1 MSASLYADFYIPYET
16 YPRTEYVKFHKKFG
30 ELKENDIIYQLER
43 DKEYK
48 LVLIELRVIK
58 PWYKTKGHCYIQ
70 CLKNNKKYYIDFGSA
85 YIYNVQELS
94 KQNNI
99 IYYKYTIVGTDKE
112 SVLTAKKQLIVDELM
127 KLKDQTE
134 KYYNDIDN
142 LNKLY

>member
-1 MSASLYADFYIPYET
+1 MNANLYAD
-16 YPRTEYVKFHKKFG
+16 FHKKFG

-58 PWYKTKGHCYIQ
+58 PWYKTKGHRYIQ
-70 CLKNNKKYYIDFGSA
+70 CLKNNKKYYIDFGST
-85 YIYNVQELS
+85 YSYNVELLS
-94 KQNNI
+94 ENNI
-99 IYYKYTIVGTDKE
+99 IYYKCTIIGTDKE

-127 KLKDQTE
+127 KLKDETE
-134 KYYNDIDN
+134 RYYNDIDN